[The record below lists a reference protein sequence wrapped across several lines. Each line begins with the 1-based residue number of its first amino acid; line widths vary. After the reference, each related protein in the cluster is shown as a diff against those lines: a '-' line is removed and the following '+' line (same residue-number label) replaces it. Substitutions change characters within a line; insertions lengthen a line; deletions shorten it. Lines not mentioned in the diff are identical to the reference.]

1 MKKFIKGTV
10 LFSVLL
16 TSLCPCKIFAT
27 ETPDSKTVVIK
38 KKDRVIIPK
47 DIDEDGKRLPSRP
60 IICTIDCTHGVS
72 FDSYVEFISSYEIW
86 SEDGDMCI
94 FSSDNDLEFAKFI
107 VNSSTPYMINLIS
120 ENYIY
125 SGWL

>member
-1 MKKFIKGTV
+1 MRKFIKATV
-10 LFSVLL
+10 LLSVLL

-27 ETPDSKTVVIK
+27 EPSDSKTVVIK

-47 DIDEDGKRLPSRP
+47 DIDDDGKRLPSRP
-60 IICTIDCTHGVS
+60 IICTIDGTHGVA

-86 SEDGDMCI
+86 SEDGDICL
-94 FSSDNDLEFAKFI
+94 FRSNSDIEFAKFI